1 MTRMVLVSGLVTMLL
16 GLGLAGGAAAQM
28 RWVVVN
34 GVLQGP
40 AQLALLDRYSCGL
53 VPNGSYWLDYDTGVW
68 GYAGSPWP
76 AGHIA
81 DRCGRPG
88 GGGGRPS
95 LSERG
100 MLYGTQPWGR
110 GR

>member
-1 MTRMVLVSGLVTMLL
+1 MKTTVLVSGLAAMLL
-16 GLGLAGGAAAQM
+16 VLGLAGGAHAQM
-28 RWVVVN
+28 RWVIVN
-34 GVLQGP
+34 GVLQDP
-40 AQLALLDRYSCGL
+40 MQLALLDRYSCGL
-53 VPNGSYWLDYDTGVW
+53 VPNGNYWLDYNTGVW
-68 GYAGSPWP
+68 GYAGNPRP

-81 DRCGRPG
+81 DRCGHS

-100 MLYGTQPWGR
+100 MLYSTQPWGR

>member
-1 MTRMVLVSGLVTMLL
+1 MKKTVLISGLVTVLL
-16 GLGLAGGAAAQM
+16 ALGVTGGAHAQM

-40 AQLALLDRYSCGL
+40 MQLALLDRHACGL
-53 VPNGSYWLDYDTGVW
+53 VPNGNYWLDYDTGIW
-68 GYAGSPWP
+68 GYAGNPWP

-81 DRCGRPG
+81 DRCGRAG
-88 GGGGRPS
+88 GAGRPS

-100 MLYGTQPWGR
+100 MLYSTQPWGR